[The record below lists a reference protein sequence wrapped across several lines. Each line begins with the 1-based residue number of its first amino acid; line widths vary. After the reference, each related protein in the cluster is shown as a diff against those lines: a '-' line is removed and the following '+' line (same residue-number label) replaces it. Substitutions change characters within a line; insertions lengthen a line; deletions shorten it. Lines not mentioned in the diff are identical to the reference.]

1 MEKTSFLR
9 TNYEHL
15 PPLFT
20 TQQQQTSLKLFILN
34 FKRFLDKSG
43 VLYRLEQKNG
53 SEGHLRAF
61 FDTHQRLSVVIILKL
76 IKRSEISI

>member
-1 MEKTSFLR
+1 VEKTSFLR

-20 TQQQQTSLKLFILN
+20 TQQQQTSLKLFILS
-34 FKRFLDKSG
+34 FKRHLAKSD

-61 FDTHQRLSVVIILKL
+61 
-76 IKRSEISI
+76 